1 MSTLF
6 VTLHATAL
14 ALLQGGRARL
24 PRRSRLQ
31 RGELGQATAE
41 YALVVVGAAAV
52 AFLFI
57 SWAASGDGGARI
69 GNLLNRVVDRVAD
82 VVS

>member
-1 MSTLF
+1 
-6 VTLHATAL
+6 V
-14 ALLQGGRARL
+14 QGGRARL
-24 PRRSRLQ
+24 HRLR

-52 AFLFI
+52 AFIFI
-57 SWAASGDGGARI
+57 SWAASGDGGDKI
-69 GNLLNRVVDRVAD
+69 GQLLNSVVDRVAD